1 MTQKEFMERTGIVP
15 TSEEFYYIHAV
26 YLNTSMDKDE
36 FCKDFKKYGGSSV
49 LRDVHARAVNFE
61 LQDKQKQKIIEEMAG
76 FLIGKAC
83 AYEDTDFYKQAVRLV
98 GQKEVTRMKLEM
110 DLPLWDEDKEY
121 IKENLK

>member
-1 MTQKEFMERTGIVP
+1 MTQKEFMERTGIAP

-61 LQDKQKQKIIEEMAG
+61 LQDKQKQALIEEVAE

-83 AYEDTDFYKQAVRLV
+83 AYEDTDFYKQAVKLV
-98 GQKEVTRMKLEM
+98 GQKKVTRMKLEM
-110 DLPLWDEDKEY
+110 DLPLWNEDKEY

>member
-36 FCKDFKKYGGSSV
+36 FCKDFKKHGDSNV

-61 LQDKQKQKIIEEMAG
+61 LQDKQKQKLIKEMAE

-83 AYEDTDFYKQAVRLV
+83 AYEDTDFYKQAVRLI
-98 GQKEVTRMKLEM
+98 GQREVTMMKLKM

-121 IKENLK
+121 IKDNLK